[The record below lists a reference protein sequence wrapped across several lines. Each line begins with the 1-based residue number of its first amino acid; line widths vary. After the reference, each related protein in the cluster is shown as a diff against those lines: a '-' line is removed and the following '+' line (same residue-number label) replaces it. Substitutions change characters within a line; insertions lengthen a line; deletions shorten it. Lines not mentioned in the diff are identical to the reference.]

1 MWIIPYLLAFTSLAS
16 LEPNPPVW
24 PKNVYVISPGDKNA
38 QDIVN
43 FVYAQNGGHNPAWHG
58 EWSDARFAILFKP
71 GTHALTVNVGYYTS
85 IIGLGRDPSDTRIAN
100 VLSQNGDFNYRGGA
114 LSSFWRSAEN
124 FYTKPT
130 RRVWNG
136 KAGMVWAVSQAAPL
150 RRVFVDG
157 DLYLFQ
163 YNHNN
168 PSAGYSSGG
177 FMADCTI
184 DGHIDSGSQ
193 QQWFTRNTHMANSWP
208 HGNWNMVFVGCENAP
223 SSNCGQ
229 PNPFTT
235 VDATPIIAEKP
246 YIMWDHLTNRYYLMV
261 PKLERNKVGVTQD
274 YENVDQ
280 IDFQNV
286 FVATDQNTAADI
298 NAKLQEGLH
307 IVLSPGNYK
316 LDDSIKI
323 TKSDTYILGIG
334 FPTLIATKAVPCIT
348 VENVDGVRIAGVL
361 LQAGTVGIS
370 SLLEWGSQG
379 YPGNSDN
386 PGFLYDCFAR
396 VGGTNNPAVQK
407 VEVKKMVVINSGNV
421 VGDNFWLWRADH
433 YKYGLVYNSNNP
445 CETGMEVNGND
456 VTLYGLAVEHTLQD
470 MTIWNGEN
478 GRVYFYQSE
487 YPYDVTQQ
495 NFGDRGYVSYKVANS
510 VQQHQAWGVGVY
522 SYFRDHDV
530 IVNSGIKAPTGK
542 CIHFTNSVTV
552 FLTGKGQ
559 ISHVINDIGD
569 RVISGHGQEY
579 VCGFPSRYFDPRTC
593 EAKEGSLYLSTPEMR
608 ASS

>member
-1 MWIIPYLLAFTSLAS
+1 MWIIPYLLAFISLAS

-38 QDIVN
+38 QNIVN
-43 FVYAQNGGHNPAWHG
+43 TVYAQNGGHNPAWHG

-71 GTHALTVNVGYYTS
+71 GVHALTVNVGYYTS
-85 IIGLGRDPSDTRIAN
+85 IIGLGRDPSDTRIEN
-100 VLSQNGDFNYRGGA
+100 VVSQNGNFNYRGGA

-130 RRVWNG
+130 RRAWNG
-136 KAGMVWAVSQAAPL
+136 KTGMVWAVSQAAPL

-157 DLYLFQ
+157 DLYLYQ
-163 YNHNN
+163 YNHGN

-177 FMADCTI
+177 YMGDCTV
-184 DGHIDSGSQ
+184 DGVIDSGSQ
-193 QQWFTRNTHMANSWP
+193 QQWFTRNTHMESWS
-208 HGNWNMVFVGCENAP
+208 HGNWNMVFVGCANAP
-223 SSNCGQ
+223 SSSCGQ
-229 PNPFTT
+229 PNPYTT
-235 VDATPIIAEKP
+235 VDATPVIAEKP
-246 YIMWDHLTNRYYLMV
+246 YIMLDHITNRYYLMV

-280 IDFQNV
+280 IDFENV
-286 FVATDQNTAADI
+286 FVATDLNTAADI

-307 IVLSPGNYK
+307 VVLSPGIYK
-316 LDDSIKI
+316 LEDSIKI
-323 TKSDTYILGIG
+323 TKSDTYIIGIG

-361 LQAGTVGIS
+361 LEAGTVGIP

-379 YPGNSDN
+379 YAGKSDN

-433 YKYGLVYNSNNP
+433 GKYGLVYNSNNP
-445 CETGMEVNGND
+445 CETGMQVNGND

-470 MTIWNGEN
+470 MTEWNGEN
-478 GRVYFYQSE
+478 GRLYFYQSE

-495 NFGDRGYVSYKVANS
+495 NFGDRGYVAYKVAAN

-522 SYFRDHDV
+522 SYFRDHNV
-530 IVNSGIKAPTGK
+530 IVNSGIQAPTGK
-542 CIHFTNSVTV
+542 CIHFTNSVSV

-559 ISHVINDIGD
+559 ISHVINNIGD
-569 RVISGHGQEY
+569 RVISGHGVEY
-579 VCGFPSRYFDPRTC
+579 VCGFPSRYFNPLSCR
-593 EAKEGSLYLSTPEMR
+593 AKVGSWY
-608 ASS
+608 

>member
-1 MWIIPYLLAFTSLAS
+1 MLIISYLLAFISSAS

-24 PKNVYVISPGDKNA
+24 PKNVHVISPGQKNA
-38 QDIVN
+38 QDIVDAL
-43 FVYAQNGGHNPAWHG
+43 YAQNGGHDPAWHG
-58 EWSDARFAILFKP
+58 HWSDARFAILFKP

-85 IIGLGRDPSDTRIAN
+85 IIGLGKHPTDTRITN
-100 VLSQNGDFNYRGGA
+100 VVSENGDFNYRGGA

-136 KAGMVWAVSQAAPL
+136 KAGMQWAVSQAAPL

-157 DLYLFQ
+157 DLYLYQ
-163 YNHNN
+163 YNYNQ

-177 FMADCTI
+177 YMADCTI
-184 DGHIDSGSQ
+184 TGVIDTGSQ
-193 QQWFTRNTHMANSWP
+193 QQWFTRNTRMGSWS
-208 HGNWNMVFVGCENAP
+208 HGNWNMVFLGCENAP
-223 SSNCGQ
+223 SSSCGE
-229 PNPFTT
+229 PNPYTT
-235 VDATPIIAEKP
+235 VDATPLIAEKP
-246 YIMWDHLTNRYYLMV
+246 YIMLNQDTNRYYLMV
-261 PKLERNKVGVTQD
+261 PKLERNKISVTEH
-274 YENVDQ
+274 YSNVDQ
-280 IDFQNV
+280 IDFENV

-307 IVLSPGNYK
+307 VVLSPGNYH
-316 LDDSIKI
+316 LEDSIKI

-334 FPTLIATKAVPCIT
+334 FPTLIATKAVPCIK

-379 YPGNSDN
+379 YSGNSDN

-407 VEVKKMVVINSGNV
+407 VGVKKMVVINSGNV

-433 YKYGLVYNSNNP
+433 DKYGLVFNSENP
-445 CETGMEVNGND
+445 CDTGMQVNGDD
-456 VTLYGLAVEHTLQD
+456 VTLYGLAVEHTLKD
-470 MTIWNGEN
+470 MTEWNGEN
-478 GRVYFYQSE
+478 GRLYFYQSE

-495 NFGDRGYVSYKVANS
+495 NFGDRGYVSYKVADS

-522 SYFRDHDV
+522 SYFRDHTV

-542 CIHFTNSVTV
+542 CIHFTNSVSV

-559 ISHVINDIGD
+559 ISHVINNVGN

-579 VCGFPSRYFDPRTC
+579 VCGFPSENFNPLPC
-593 EAKEGSLYLSTPEMR
+593 GAKVGSWY
-608 ASS
+608 